1 MRQKGVLREP
11 DVLRNVAE
19 WLSKRLRCRTVFGY
33 RKSKMKIEA
42 RDVVLLAIGFFIG
55 AVVTVVLITTPTRPL
70 NEPASSV
77 GASRTALAAALP
89 PYLLITNVQWE
100 APPVYMF
107 SEMFIDFRTDLIDAR
122 YQPDIKLNDLK

>member
-1 MRQKGVLREP
+1 
-11 DVLRNVAE
+11 
-19 WLSKRLRCRTVFGY
+19 
-33 RKSKMKIEA
+33 MKIEA